1 MRALS
6 SRALLVWLNAPVIRN
21 FIGYFLSWQGAWTSA
36 SVLREAVY
44 AGVCALL
51 VWLSAPVIRNMFSPF
66 QVMNTSFGSWRFV
79 VSPKTKL

>member
-1 MRALS
+1 MRALR
-6 SRALLVWLNAPVIRN
+6 SRALLVWLSAPVIRI
-21 FIGYFLSWQGAWTSA
+21 FFLQSEWTSA

-51 VWLSAPVIRNMFSPF
+51 VWLSAPVIRNMLSPF